1 MIKGV
6 VFDMDGL
13 MFDSER
19 LINLG
24 WHFAGEQSGFRISDE
39 VIYKTLGIDLENT
52 KRVFLEEMGTDFD
65 YEWHDQARVLFM
77 EDYVEKN
84 GVPFKPGLMELL
96 AYLKARD
103 YKMAVATSTPEVQAR
118 YLLQKAGVLPYFIDI
133 VCGDMIEHGKPEPE
147 IYLKACGAIGMA
159 PVDCMALEDSPAGI
173 LAAYR
178 AGMTPVMIPDLM
190 GPDEATAKI
199 HAVRLETLFDVPAW
213 LERYNNTKIQ

>member
-24 WHFAGEQSGFRISDE
+24 WHFAGEQAGFDITDE
-39 VIYKTLGIDLENT
+39 IIYKTLGIDLENT
-52 KRVFLEEMGTDFD
+52 KRVFMEEMGADFD
-65 YEWHDQARVLFM
+65 YDWLDRTRVLFM
-77 EDYVEKN
+77 QDYVEKN

-96 AYLKARD
+96 DYLKARD
-103 YKMAVATSTPEVQAR
+103 YKMAVATSTPEDQAR
-118 YLLQKAGVLPYFIDI
+118 HLLQKAGVLAYFEDI

-147 IYLKACGAIGMA
+147 IYLKACGAIGMVPA
-159 PVDCMALEDSPAGI
+159 DCMALEDSPAGI
-173 LAAYR
+173 LAAFR

-190 GPDEATAKI
+190 GPDEETTKI
-199 HAVRLETLFDVPAW
+199 YAARLETLFDVAGW
-213 LERYNNTKIQ
+213 LERHNNKMA